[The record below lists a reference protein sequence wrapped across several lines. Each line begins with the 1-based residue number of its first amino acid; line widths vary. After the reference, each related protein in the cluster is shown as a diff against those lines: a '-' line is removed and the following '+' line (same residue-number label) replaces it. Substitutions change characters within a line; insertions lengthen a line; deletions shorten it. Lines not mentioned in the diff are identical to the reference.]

1 MASGCAVSVAG
12 GSKWLLQFKNQD
24 AREGLAISRLPP
36 LRPSTSLPPSL
47 VLRLARTPD
56 RFRLFTV
63 AAQDSNSRQQQQQQ
77 QQELDVSVL
86 RFTFGIPGLDE
97 SYLPR
102 YIGIAFGFL
111 IILNHVFSASPA
123 TPAQLRTEALGMCL
137 AAFSTALPYLG
148 RFLEIIAVNDVI
160 CVRGY
165 WNTPE
170 DKDASKDHLLNW
182 FNSQI
187 QKTGF
192 FDLKDMLYFPQ
203 CSATESEL
211 GTLLP
216 KGTLS
221 ALIQP
226 VIRTSDPVVNFAM
239 KNEGFILLASS
250 VKYAYSEKDRAWI
263 RAVANKFLHKISKD
277 L

>member
-1 MASGCAVSVAG
+1 MLILIVLKEHNLIPHQVGSRCTGANATDRASIPEENKQIFFMSNDILDTQKGDLAWASYALLRNTNSMSV
-12 GSKWLLQFKNQD
+12 
-24 AREGLAISRLPP
+24 
-36 LRPSTSLPPSL
+36 
-47 VLRLARTPD
+47 
-56 RFRLFTV
+56 
-63 AAQDSNSRQQQQQQ
+63 
-77 QQELDVSVL
+77 
-86 RFTFGIPGLDE
+86 
-97 SYLPR
+97 
-102 YIGIAFGFL
+102 
-111 IILNHVFSASPA
+111 
-123 TPAQLRTEALGMCL
+123 
-137 AAFSTALPYLG
+137 
-148 RFLEIIAVNDVI
+148 IIAVNDVI

-203 CSATESEL
+203 CSESEL

>member
-12 GSKWLLQFKNQD
+12 GSKWLLQFKHQD

-47 VLRLARTPD
+47 LLRLARTPD
-56 RFRLFTV
+56 RCRLFTV
-63 AAQDSNSRQQQQQQ
+63 AAQDSNPRQQQQQD
-77 QQELDVSVL
+77 LDVSVL

>member
-1 MASGCAVSVAG
+1 MASGCAVSVFG

-47 VLRLARTPD
+47 LLRLARTPD
-56 RFRLFTV
+56 RCRLFTV
-63 AAQDSNSRQQQQQQ
+63 AAQDSNPRQQQQQ

-137 AAFSTALPYLG
+137 AAFSTALPYLVLG
-148 RFLEIIAVNDVI
+148 PAQIKEIKEREREREKKKKKKKRGWCGGQN
-160 CVRGY
+160 VRK
-165 WNTPE
+165 
-170 DKDASKDHLLNW
+170 KD
-182 FNSQI
+182 
-187 QKTGF
+187 
-192 FDLKDMLYFPQ
+192 
-203 CSATESEL
+203 
-211 GTLLP
+211 
-216 KGTLS
+216 
-221 ALIQP
+221 
-226 VIRTSDPVVNFAM
+226 
-239 KNEGFILLASS
+239 
-250 VKYAYSEKDRAWI
+250 
-263 RAVANKFLHKISKD
+263 
-277 L
+277 

>member
-1 MASGCAVSVAG
+1 MRNYFKTV
-12 GSKWLLQFKNQD
+12 LLCFWCQ
-24 AREGLAISRLPP
+24 
-36 LRPSTSLPPSL
+36 
-47 VLRLARTPD
+47 
-56 RFRLFTV
+56 
-63 AAQDSNSRQQQQQQ
+63 
-77 QQELDVSVL
+77 
-86 RFTFGIPGLDE
+86 
-97 SYLPR
+97 
-102 YIGIAFGFL
+102 
-111 IILNHVFSASPA
+111 
-123 TPAQLRTEALGMCL
+123 
-137 AAFSTALPYLG
+137 
-148 RFLEIIAVNDVI
+148 IIAVNDVI

-170 DKDASKDHLLNW
+170 DKEASKDHLLNW

-187 QKTGF
+187 LKAGF

-203 CSATESEL
+203 RSESEL
-211 GTLLP
+211 GTVLP

-221 ALIQP
+221 MLIQP
-226 VIRTSDPVVNFAM
+226 VIRTSDPIVNFAM